1 MSVVVKQVLGQ
12 EMVEYFYSIIMSL
25 LDYYLPFVRRYSF
38 NCDKPWVTSE
48 FRNLTKRRQIAFLS
62 GQFSLY
68 RKLRNQTKSSTTEAV
83 FALALFVDFRKA
95 FDIINHNVLFS
106 KLNNFNIPHCLLKWF
121 VSYLSLRCQRDRV
134 GHQVSS
140 WRPWGSIRLGPLS
153 FIVMIDDLRA
163 PCEVHKFVDDT
174 TVSELIPP
182 RCMLDVCLSV
192 CLSLRHTLVLCQNGS
207 TYRQLVFTAW

>member
-68 RKLRNQTKSSTTEAV
+68 RKLRNQTKSSTTEAL

-95 FDIINHNVLFS
+95 FGIINHNVLFS

-121 VSYLSLRCQRDRV
+121 VSYLSLRWKRVRV

-140 WRPWGSIRLGPLS
+140 WKTDPLWQYASGFTTWSIVFHCYDRRSQSPMWGTQIRRWYHG
-153 FIVMIDDLRA
+153 A
-163 PCEVHKFVDDT
+163 TGYAGYAE
-174 TVSELIPP
+174 
-182 RCMLDVCLSV
+182 
-192 CLSLRHTLVLCQNGS
+192 
-207 TYRQLVFTAW
+207 A